1 MRSPAAPPTSS
12 PPACYEGTFPGYT
25 DQARNVRGALANWL
39 APEGCPAAVIDS
51 AKVAASE
58 LAANAVL
65 HSASRGASFT
75 IRCQIGAGYVRIEA
89 EDLGGPWR
97 PRKPDDR
104 PHGLDL
110 IEALAGSGNWGSE
123 PTSDGHRIVWVR
135 LPREQQ

>member
-1 MRSPAAPPTSS
+1 MRSSAAPPL
-12 PPACYEGTFPGYT
+12 ARYEGTFPGYT
-25 DQARNVRGALANWL
+25 DQARNVRGALASWL
-39 APEGCPAAVIDS
+39 ALEGCPAAVIDS
-51 AKVAASE
+51 AKLAASE

-75 IRCQIGAGYVRIEA
+75 VRCQIGPGHVRIEA

-104 PHGLDL
+104 PHGLNL

-123 PTSDGHRIVWVR
+123 PAGDGHRIVWVR
-135 LPREQQ
+135 LSREQQ

>member
-1 MRSPAAPPTSS
+1 MRSSAAPPL
-12 PPACYEGTFPGYT
+12 ACYEGTFPGYT
-25 DQARNVRGALANWL
+25 DQARTVRRELARWL
-39 APEGCPAAVIDS
+39 ALEGCPAAVIDD
-51 AKVAASE
+51 AKVVAGE

-65 HSASRGASFT
+65 YSASRGTSFT
-75 IRCQIGAGYVRIEA
+75 VRCEIGSGYVRIEVK
-89 EDLGGPWR
+89 DMGGPWR

-123 PTSDGHRIVWVR
+123 PTGDGHRIVWAR